1 MGYTEQPAPARL
13 FRSLMPSRLGGT
25 ATTLRVPHISPVFAG
40 YGRMAVSGGS
50 LVPMRILGPGMRLV
64 DISADGSKTGVAQI
78 YSLHWKH

>member
-1 MGYTEQPAPARL
+1 
-13 FRSLMPSRLGGT
+13 
-25 ATTLRVPHISPVFAG
+25 
-40 YGRMAVSGGS
+40 MAVSGGS